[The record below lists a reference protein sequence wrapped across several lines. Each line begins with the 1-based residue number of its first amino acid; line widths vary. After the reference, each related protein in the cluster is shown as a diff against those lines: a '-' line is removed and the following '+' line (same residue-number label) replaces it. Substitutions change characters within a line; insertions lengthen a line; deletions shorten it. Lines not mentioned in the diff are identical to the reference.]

1 MGITDGD
8 GDGDGYGDGDG
19 SGFGFGDGSV
29 YGFGDGSVYGDGDGD
44 GSVYGDGSGFGFG
57 FGYGSGDGDLLAVDL
72 TRYASDPRQLAFWWS
87 NRHGQSS
94 NGGQPLA
101 PAAPGV
107 VHAIDGDVALCAHGL
122 HATLHTSRWHGE
134 RLWLVALDGQVQGD
148 ADKLVAQRRTILAE
162 VSPQSKENTP

>member
-1 MGITDGD
+1 MTDGS
-8 GDGDGYGDGDG
+8 GDGYGDG
-19 SGFGFGDGSV
+19 SG
-29 YGFGDGSVYGDGDGD
+29 Y
-44 GSVYGDGSGFGFG
+44 
-57 FGYGSGDGDLLAVDL
+57 GDLLAVDL
-72 TRYASDPRQLAFWWS
+72 TRYARDPRQLAFWWS